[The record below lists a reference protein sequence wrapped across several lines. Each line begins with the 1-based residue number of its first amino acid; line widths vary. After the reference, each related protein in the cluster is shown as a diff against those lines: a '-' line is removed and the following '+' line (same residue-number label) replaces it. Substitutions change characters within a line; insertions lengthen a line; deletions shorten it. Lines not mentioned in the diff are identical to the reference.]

1 MKLVKLCADET
12 VANGSQVCWIDGFV
26 IVDYN
31 DFSARINDEKTGKL
45 YWVQRKHTQKVKIRP
60 FHLEDDYESADT
72 VIADKIKT
80 PKKTQSAAKTK
91 KMVSPEK
98 RPKQSRKSAD
108 GLNISTYKVRFIC
121 RKMI

>member
-1 MKLVKLCADET
+1 MADIFVWLYLKLRKTYRHNALTYGMSLGTELSRVHKLGKLCADET

-60 FHLEDDYESADT
+60 SHLEDDLDEDY
-72 VIADKIKT
+72 
-80 PKKTQSAAKTK
+80 QSEDIVNEAKF
-91 KMVSPEK
+91 EIENG
-98 RPKQSRKSAD
+98 A
-108 GLNISTYKVRFIC
+108 FID
-121 RKMI
+121 